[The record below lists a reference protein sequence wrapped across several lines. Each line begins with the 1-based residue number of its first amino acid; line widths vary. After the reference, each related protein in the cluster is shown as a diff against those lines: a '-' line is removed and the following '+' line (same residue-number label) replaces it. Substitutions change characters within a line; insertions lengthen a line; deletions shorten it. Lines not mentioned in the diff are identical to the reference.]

1 MQIFPSST
9 LRPTLPIIEVLPLVC
24 LVSDKQILNR
34 NPGRTRLD
42 RLHLIGS
49 SSLSLYSEALKLAI
63 AEAKTGQDVGRY
75 EAVTSRLHE
84 IAPDDRDGIPDLD
97 WVDKMTKKVKA
108 DTDRLES
115 ELKGYKNNL
124 IKESI
129 RVRYS

>member
-1 MQIFPSST
+1 M
-9 LRPTLPIIEVLPLVC
+9 
-24 LVSDKQILNR
+24 LNKY
-34 NPGRTRLD
+34 PGRTRLD
-42 RLHLIGS
+42 RLLLIGGS
-49 SSLSLYSEALKLAI
+49 SICLYSEALKLAI

-75 EAVTSRLHE
+75 EAATSKLHD
-84 IAPDDRDGIPDLD
+84 IAPDDRDGVPDLD

-129 RVRYS
+129 RVCYP